1 MLPAVIV
8 DQLQQT
14 NFAIQSWDQLRS
26 MSKRHH
32 GVCILF
38 AELEGFAAFSSQVHP
53 SGVMEYLNDLF
64 QVFDGLCDSYDVYK
78 VETVGDQ
85 YVAAVGVVTGC
96 MHNEEVDAEGDSC
109 VGSMDWESS
118 LHASSASNTQ
128 QMIGFAKAIMKGFNL
143 VSLPESEVSPAL
155 RIGIHTGPCMSGI
168 VGTKNFRFCL
178 FGDTMNT
185 AARMEQKGTA
195 ACVHTTQ
202 DVVDLVPGERWE
214 KLAKMEVKGKGSMQT
229 YLLRLGSSLGTGR
242 GRGVDGGDGSNE
254 LG

>member
-109 VGSMDWESS
+109 GGSMDWESS
-118 LHASSASNTQ
+118 LHASSVSNTQ
-128 QMIGFAKAIMKGFNL
+128 QMIGFAKAIMKGFKL

-229 YLLRLGSSLGTGR
+229 YLLRLPSMA
-242 GRGVDGGDGSNE
+242 DEEFEGGG
-254 LG
+254 